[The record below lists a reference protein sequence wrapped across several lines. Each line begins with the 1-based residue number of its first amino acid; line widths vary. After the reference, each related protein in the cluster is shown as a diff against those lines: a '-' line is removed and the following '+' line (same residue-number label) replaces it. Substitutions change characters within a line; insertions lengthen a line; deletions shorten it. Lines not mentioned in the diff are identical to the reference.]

1 MEEET
6 SWKLC
11 TGSPTQAHD
20 HSLSQKDCNMV
31 PIRSCSCPWSF
42 RRTVNLD
49 SFIKGFTQPTR
60 RMSQYYPT
68 SIKLKT
74 HILFWKLCKM
84 KLDYRAYSYIWV
96 TKLPSPTGWPN
107 SQLAHLLLRPVGS
120 PLGHWQCLLWC

>member
-1 MEEET
+1 MLISSGHIITVENRSLSWWQFLRCFWKKKKKKKKEGVMEEET

-11 TGSPTQAHD
+11 TGSPAQAHD
-20 HSLSQKDCNMV
+20 HSLSQKDYNMG
-31 PIRSCSCPWSF
+31 PIRSCSCSWSS

-74 HILFWKLCKM
+74 HILVWKICKM
-84 KLDYRAYSYIWV
+84 KLDYRA
-96 TKLPSPTGWPN
+96 
-107 SQLAHLLLRPVGS
+107 
-120 PLGHWQCLLWC
+120 